1 MKQRIAKSLTM
12 VLGVLFLCVMAIF
25 CGQGEISAFAEES
38 TQNELANV
46 DYTAQN
52 YTDIPD
58 GFNVANE
65 DVIYKLSCKN
75 PRSQVDTSEEYLEEY
90 VTVVSFRA
98 SMGCQ
103 IYFVDGKACMLEDAD
118 SLDHEWDEYANY
130 YDILHYDETNQFVYL
145 KFKNLENLDTDES
158 VDGAI
163 ADMRIWLD
171 RTTYNSAPQY
181 IYISNIVKPVT
192 EITSDDAFFSTEMKA
207 GAGAFYPT
215 GYNIYSVEYVLK
227 INQKVSHLVDKIDV
241 SFIAGGTSFTLYE
254 SSFTVDDG
262 EGEGGYLNFECIT
275 LGDES
280 DITTP
285 VQIQAVITYGD
296 KTITARSGK
305 TDLITLWKPLVE
317 NGFSDYDYA
326 TYMSEAN
333 KSLIRGYVKAHES
346 GFYADIKGSKYSF
359 AAFSSSTDIKTTSLI
374 FRAPL
379 ENFNYLQLHWGTNY
393 YKSYTYHAYV
403 KVDSSLTLSTS
414 VYKMITNEDG
424 TVTVGLDDGIETAAT
439 ITHDTEVEA
448 ALLAKAEMFIYDGYV
463 YVRVKDES
471 MVQKYFP
478 QNATQYFNATA
489 RNASYTS
496 VIEANTAT
504 IIYDEYN
511 KGLLEEIDNLT
522 GQIEEMQGQLSDL
535 EGKREQIN
543 ELTSKL
549 DGLMVDYN
557 TAQNEIA
564 YLNQQMEVMREEYQ
578 KKIDQLIAENG
589 DKEPTGNTNTNT
601 NTDTK
606 PSITD
611 TDKTSLILP
620 FAGLMMG
627 VILIGG
633 LAILLSPSKKGGKT
647 R

>member
-1 MKQRIAKSLTM
+1 MKQRTLQKFWVS
-12 VLGVLFLCVMAIF
+12 LGVFFLCAITF
-25 CGQGEISAFAEES
+25 LFGQGVIPAFAQES
-38 TQNELANV
+38 TQNLTDI
-46 DYTAQN
+46 DYTAQT
-52 YTDIPD
+52 YTDIPT
-58 GFNVANE
+58 GFNVATE

-75 PRSQVDTSEEYLEEY
+75 PRPYVDTDNEDIEEYL
-90 VTVVSFRA
+90 TTISFKA

-103 IYFVDGKACMLEDAD
+103 IYFVDGYACNSEDAD
-118 SLDHEWDEYANY
+118 YDDSPTTMYQDY
-130 YDILHYDETNQFVYL
+130 YDILHYDAENQFVYL
-145 KFKNLENLDTDES
+145 KFKNLANLDTDES

-192 EITSDDAFFSTEMKA
+192 DITSDDAFFSTEMTA

-215 GYNIYSVEYVLK
+215 GYNIYSVEYMLK
-227 INQKVSHLVDKIDV
+227 VSQKVSHLVDKIDV
-241 SFIAGGTSFTLYE
+241 SFIAGGTSFNLYE
-254 SSFTVDDG
+254 SSFTVNDG

-305 TDLITLWKPLVE
+305 TDLITLWKPLVA
-317 NGFSDYDYA
+317 NGFSEYDYA
-326 TYMSEAN
+326 TYMTEAN
-333 KSLIRGYVKAHES
+333 KSLIRGYVKAYES

-359 AAFSSSTDIKTTSLI
+359 APFSSSTDIKTTSLI
-374 FRAPL
+374 FRAPI
-379 ENFNYLQLHWGTNY
+379 ENFSYMNLHWGTNY
-393 YKSYTYHAYV
+393 WKGYTYHAYV
-403 KVDSSLTLSTS
+403 EVDSSFKLTTS
-414 VYKMITNEDG
+414 VYKMVTNEDG
-424 TVTVGLDDGIETAAT
+424 TVTVGLDDGIEMAAT

-471 MVQKYFP
+471 MVQTYFP

-489 RNASYTS
+489 RNASYAS
-496 VIEANTAT
+496 VMEANTAT

-522 GQIEEMQGQLSDL
+522 GQIEEMQEQLSDL

-549 DGLMVDYN
+549 DSLMVDYN

-578 KKIDQLIAENG
+578 KKIDQLIAKNG

-601 NTDTK
+601 NNTPTVEDTEDV
-606 PSITD
+606 SI
-611 TDKTSLILP
+611 LLP
-620 FAGLMMG
+620 IVGVMMG
-627 VILIGG
+627 VLLIGG
-633 LAILLSPSKKGGKT
+633 LAVLLSPSKKGGKT